1 MPRAAEHW
9 VGAEEIARRL
19 NDSIIVDV
27 AEAIAMSLKLASP
40 SCRGER
46 EGEKTV
52 GNAWEAEIVVAV
64 WIA

>member
-27 AEAIAMSLKLASP
+27 AEAIAMSLKLASL
-40 SCRGER
+40 SCRLESER
-46 EGEKTV
+46 ERRALAMLGRLRL
-52 GNAWEAEIVVAV
+52 
-64 WIA
+64 